1 MNTDL
6 FKIMAEAAG
15 IGGMALGVLMVLFRN
30 IIHKSIFPRLK
41 EEHAYQLLQLITF
54 LIFAISIAGI
64 SAWVWAV
71 NFAKPQTKT
80 TFMANPPVVDINPP
94 AKINTNQGVAAG
106 RDINVG
112 GDIIVGGEKKK
123 K

>member
-6 FKIMAEAAG
+6 FKTMAEAAG

-30 IIHKSIFPRLK
+30 IIRKSIFPTLK

-64 SAWVWAV
+64 GAWVWAA
-71 NFAKPQTKT
+71 NFAKPQTKA
-80 TFMANPPVVDINPP
+80 TFTANPSVVDISPP
-94 AKINTNQGVAAG
+94 PKVGANQGVAAG
-106 RDINVG
+106 RDIHVG
-112 GDIIVGGEKKK
+112 GDIIIGGEKQKK
-123 K
+123 